1 MFGVQLDDLE
11 AAFQVPE
18 KKSCF
23 DAGLSDTPK
32 RPIIE
37 LGSLTSLPKAR
48 KSRFKL
54 PKTKTLTIP
63 AEGCIHEVVIPP
75 GTNFRPLGPMSDT
88 PAKTYPFK
96 LDPFQRQSI
105 LAIENKQSVLVS
117 AHTSAGKTVV
127 AEYAIALG
135 LAAKQRVIYTTP
147 IKALS
152 NQKFREFSREFKD
165 VGLMTGDITINP
177 ESTLLIM
184 TTEILRSMLYRGSEV
199 TRELGWVI
207 FDEIHYMREKER
219 GVVWEESIIL
229 LPDSVNQVFLSATI
243 PNARQ
248 FAEWVVH
255 LHRKPCHV
263 IFTNYR
269 PTPLQHYVYPCGG
282 DGIFLVV
289 NQEVRVLCLNPPPSR
304 QFLEANFNAAL
315 DVVRKSADNAKADTA
330 VRGRKGGSTRSI
342 PYCYKLVK
350 LVMDQN
356 LDPLIVFSFSKRDC
370 EFYALQLAKQ
380 DFNDEQ
386 QRAAVDLIFNN
397 AMDSLSKEDRNLPQV
412 LCMLPMLRRGVGI
425 HHGGLLPIL
434 KELVE
439 ILFAEGYIKVL
450 FATETFAMGLNM
462 PARTVLFTSTRKFDG
477 RDFRHVSSGEYIQMS
492 GRAGRRGKDDRGTVI
507 LMLDNTVTPDAAKQ
521 LLLGNPDPL
530 NSAFTLSYNMVLN
543 LLLVEDV
550 NPQIMLQKSFY
561 QFQNYSSIP
570 ELEQKITRLTDELEK
585 LGFPKD
591 VDIEHLSAVVQLQR
605 SIEDLEREKWSLT
618 MKFKHVAPFLQ
629 PGRIVRVESIGGI
642 DFGWAVVLN
651 LRRSKQRGGQ
661 NNKGAGLED
670 VPMVDCLLKVSSA
683 GAPTSI
689 GGGDAPWPL
698 SFFQPANE
706 DMLPDPED
714 NMPEPS
720 ASKTPRKTALAA
732 ELSQGGETSAL
743 VTVASVPLSCLR
755 DLSSVCLNFRS
766 VDGANV
772 KEPASLPEKFTRLL
786 PALRLQFWEGI
797 SRARNKLDGNLP
809 VLHPVDDLGV
819 RDSQLIKCLENIQ
832 LLDARL
838 KLNPLSQ
845 HPKLEYLV
853 HTYGKRAE
861 KFSELTSASKEL
873 SKKESLLQLDELISR
888 KRVLRRL
895 GFCSE
900 DDVIHLKGRIACEI
914 STGDELMLTEL
925 LLDGFF
931 SDMTPEQLAGVL
943 SCFVAEKSTSKEGG
957 VRLQPDMEA
966 ALQTIKAKARFLA
979 QVALESR
986 VGASGTGLSKGDQVT
1001 LQGQDDIEAYL
1012 SRFNGD
1018 MMDVVRAWAQGVSF
1032 AALCQMT
1039 TVYEG
1044 SVIRCMRRLEEL
1056 LRQMHSAVKVAGN
1069 TDLEN
1074 KFLKD
1079 NPDEDCGG
1087 RSLVRKFS
1095 GSKGDTERPEVPVE
1109 LGSRVVERADEDEVV
1124 EQTEEDESCAPLM
1137 AGVIGSIKVSSAR
1150 CLRSFSSTEA

>member
-54 PKTKTLTIP
+54 PKMKTLTIP

-289 NQEVRVLCLNPPPSR
+289 NQER

-330 VRGRKGGSTRSI
+330 VRGRKGGSTRSV

-1074 KFLKD
+1074 KFLKAMLLIKRD
-1079 NPDEDCGG
+1079 IVFAA
-1087 RSLVRKFS
+1087 SLY
-1095 GSKGDTERPEVPVE
+1095 
-1109 LGSRVVERADEDEVV
+1109 L
-1124 EQTEEDESCAPLM
+1124 
-1137 AGVIGSIKVSSAR
+1137 
-1150 CLRSFSSTEA
+1150 

>member
-1 MFGVQLDDLE
+1 MFGLQLDDLE
-11 AAFQVPE
+11 AAFQAPE

-23 DAGLSDTPK
+23 DSGLSDTPK
-32 RPIIE
+32 RPAIE
-37 LGSLTSLPKAR
+37 LGSLTSLPKVR

-54 PKTKTLTIP
+54 PKMKTITIP

-75 GTNFRPLGPMSDT
+75 GTTFKPLGPMSDT
-88 PAKTYPFK
+88 PAKTYSFK

-152 NQKFREFSREFKD
+152 NQKFREFTAEFKD

-255 LHRKPCHV
+255 LHHKPCHV

-269 PTPLQHYVYPCGG
+269 PTPLQHYVFPCGG

-289 NQEVRVLCLNPPPSR
+289 NQER
-304 QFLEANFNAAL
+304 QFLEANFNSAI

-330 VRGRKGGSTRSI
+330 MRGRKGGSTRSV

-380 DFNDEQ
+380 DFNDETQ
-386 QRAAVDLIFNN
+386 KAAVDLIFNN

-425 HHGGLLPIL
+425 HH
-434 KELVE
+434 
-439 ILFAEGYIKVL
+439 
-450 FATETFAMGLNM
+450 
-462 PARTVLFTSTRKFDG
+462 VLFTSTRKFDG

-570 ELEQKITRLTDELEK
+570 ELEQKITRLTEELGS

-591 VDIEHLSAVVQLQR
+591 IDIEQLSAVVQLRR
-605 SIEDLEREKWSLT
+605 SIEDLEREKWSLA

-629 PGRIVRVESIGGI
+629 PGRIVRVS
-642 DFGWAVVLN
+642 
-651 LRRSKQRGGQ
+651 
-661 NNKGAGLED
+661 
-670 VPMVDCLLKVSSA
+670 
-683 GAPTSI
+683 
-689 GGGDAPWPL
+689 
-698 SFFQPANE
+698 
-706 DMLPDPED
+706 
-714 NMPEPS
+714 
-720 ASKTPRKTALAA
+720 
-732 ELSQGGETSAL
+732 
-743 VTVASVPLSCLR
+743 
-755 DLSSVCLNFRS
+755 
-766 VDGANV
+766 
-772 KEPASLPEKFTRLL
+772 
-786 PALRLQFWEGI
+786 
-797 SRARNKLDGNLP
+797 
-809 VLHPVDDLGV
+809 
-819 RDSQLIKCLENIQ
+819 
-832 LLDARL
+832 
-838 KLNPLSQ
+838 
-845 HPKLEYLV
+845 
-853 HTYGKRAE
+853 
-861 KFSELTSASKEL
+861 
-873 SKKESLLQLDELISR
+873 
-888 KRVLRRL
+888 
-895 GFCSE
+895 
-900 DDVIHLKGRIACEI
+900 
-914 STGDELMLTEL
+914 
-925 LLDGFF
+925 
-931 SDMTPEQLAGVL
+931 
-943 SCFVAEKSTSKEGG
+943 
-957 VRLQPDMEA
+957 
-966 ALQTIKAKARFLA
+966 
-979 QVALESR
+979 
-986 VGASGTGLSKGDQVT
+986 
-1001 LQGQDDIEAYL
+1001 
-1012 SRFNGD
+1012 
-1018 MMDVVRAWAQGVSF
+1018 
-1032 AALCQMT
+1032 
-1039 TVYEG
+1039 
-1044 SVIRCMRRLEEL
+1044 
-1056 LRQMHSAVKVAGN
+1056 
-1069 TDLEN
+1069 
-1074 KFLKD
+1074 
-1079 NPDEDCGG
+1079 
-1087 RSLVRKFS
+1087 
-1095 GSKGDTERPEVPVE
+1095 
-1109 LGSRVVERADEDEVV
+1109 
-1124 EQTEEDESCAPLM
+1124 
-1137 AGVIGSIKVSSAR
+1137 
-1150 CLRSFSSTEA
+1150 RSFYAPIILK